1 MVGKAGALVT
11 AALVA
16 CDDVFAVLRAESP
29 GVGGC
34 EICGIGSGVNLCVE
48 VEAGE
53 KSLGA
58 VDAYTAVDGGAVEL
72 AVLNEVGEFAY
83 EPFVERNALN
93 LLGILTY
100 RFLARTS
107 STSLSTSASVFPA
120 ASAMNLLQT
129 AMWAYRREYV
139 P

>member
-1 MVGKAGALVT
+1 MVGKAGTLVA

-34 EICGIGSGVNLCVE
+34 QICGIGSGVNLCVE

-58 VDAYTAVDGGAVEL
+58 VEAYTAVDGGAIEL

-83 EPFVERNALN
+83 
-93 LLGILTY
+93 
-100 RFLARTS
+100 
-107 STSLSTSASVFPA
+107 
-120 ASAMNLLQT
+120 
-129 AMWAYRREYV
+129 
-139 P
+139 